1 MRLPTAVLAA
11 CVLVLGSARPAA
23 AQFSVAV
30 TPPGFTFPSADPD
43 TTPVIT
49 ASQPVT
55 VEWKIVGNRAWTL
68 SVRGT
73 DLTAGAN
80 SIAVTQVTWTA
91 VAPLAT
97 SGTLTSTDQT
107 LARGTGGGNT
117 ARSITFFLRNSWT
130 YNVGHY
136 TQTITFTL
144 SSP

>member
-1 MRLPTAVLAA
+1 MKPVTVVLAA
-11 CVLVLGSARPAA
+11 CVLIFGTSTPAA
-23 AQFSVAV
+23 AQLSVNV
-30 TPPGFTFPSADPD
+30 TPPSFTFPSADPE

-73 DLTAGAN
+73 NLTSGAN

-91 VAPLAT
+91 VAPLTT
-97 SGTLTSTDQT
+97 SGTLMNSDQA

-136 TQTITFTL
+136 AQTITFTL